1 MALNTNTTATIKRA
15 SVVLGKKCEET
26 KKNMKT
32 LAKKLYGDKEPK
44 MEKVVIPNIPGIKD
58 DVLFAGLNG
67 VKFYFLRGTTVEMP
81 AAIAEILRTA
91 KQI

>member
-1 MALNTNTTATIKRA
+1 MAINTTSTIKRS

-26 KKNMKT
+26 EKNMKT
-32 LAKKLYGDKEPK
+32 LAKKLYGAETPK
-44 MEKVVIPNIPGIKD
+44 MEKVAIPNIPGVKD

-67 VKFYFLRGTTVEMP
+67 VKFYFLRGKTVEMP
-81 AAIAEILRTA
+81 AAIAEILRSA